1 MHGAPFG
8 EIARQSAPGAAGAL
22 QIENGT
28 KDIVQIHFARCC
40 AFTGTFQQEKERRK
54 LLATDIAWVGFSV
67 HADSLQQ
74 RLRQ

>member
-1 MHGAPFG
+1 MYGAPFG

-28 KDIVQIHFARCC
+28 KNIVQVHFTRCC
-40 AFTGTFQQEKERRK
+40 AFTGTFQQGKERRK

-67 HADSLQQ
+67 HTDSLQQ
-74 RLRQ
+74 KL

>member
-22 QIENGT
+22 QVENGT
-28 KDIVQIHFARCC
+28 KNIVQVHLAWRC
-40 AFTGTFQQEKERRK
+40 AFTGTFQRGKEGRK